1 MTSVAVYAMDGSATA
16 SAAARTDSARPATR
30 RVISHAGIAASDIAN
45 ALVAF
50 AAPYALGSTSK
61 SLYAGASRIG

>member
-1 MTSVAVYAMDGSATA
+1 M
-16 SAAARTDSARPATR
+16 
-30 RVISHAGIAASDIAN
+30 ISHAGIAASDIAN